1 MNQIICPHNNSQKG
15 FTLLE
20 MVIVIILISFL
31 GLIIL
36 DRVWKYRVYA
46 EEAAVTATIGNI
58 RSALGLEVAK
68 LAVRGQTQKISAFES
83 TNPMILLAQ
92 APHNYIGE
100 ISDSEKI
107 KNKGIWYFDKNDLTL
122 NYIVSYTEQFKSNVS
137 GIKRTRHQLKMVYSD
152 NNKNKRF
159 DKGIDYIN
167 GLDLI
172 SLEPYKWILEK

>member
-100 ISDSEKI
+100 ISDSEK
-107 KNKGIWYFDKNDLTL
+107 
-122 NYIVSYTEQFKSNVS
+122 
-137 GIKRTRHQLKMVYSD
+137 
-152 NNKNKRF
+152 
-159 DKGIDYIN
+159 
-167 GLDLI
+167 
-172 SLEPYKWILEK
+172 